1 MKKNVSILL
10 IILCILTV
18 STLIL
23 FAKEAKYDFRKTKWG
38 MSKEQ
43 VKKTEDKK
51 PDFEDNTILSYE
63 VMINEKYF
71 ECVYLFLEDKLY
83 GSRYLFFGEHTN
95 KDLYIDDYEEMKELL
110 IKEYGKPKVDKVKW
124 KNDLFK
130 NLESSNEFISELKE
144 NIKEKETEIKK
155 LKVNLTK
162 EKKELEK
169 EYTDK
174 LSILAEKKTKLDASL
189 SEKEKIL
196 LDTKDKEK
204 EQFIIRLEE
213 EIKVYKKN
221 LSRLYS
227 EIANL
232 KIQIIKEKKDL
243 EEEYANKLS
252 ELREEKIKLGTLL
265 VEKEAEYVNRLSLLD
280 EQSRGL
286 AISIGDLAYGAS
298 WETSTTKIDLML
310 LGDNYKIKLILSYI
324 SKELEEWVKQTK
336 EKKALKDI

>member
-10 IILCILTV
+10 IILCILAV

-23 FAKEAKYDFRKTKWG
+23 FAVEAKYDFRKTNWG

-43 VKKTEDKK
+43 VKTTEDKK
-51 PDFEDNTILSYE
+51 PDFEDNTMLSYE
-63 VMINEKYF
+63 VTISEKDF
-71 ECVYLFLEDKLY
+71 ECAYLFLEDKLY
-83 GSRYLFFGEHTN
+83 GSGYLFFEEHTN
-95 KDLYIDDYEEMKELL
+95 KNLYIDDYEELKEILT
-110 IKEYGKPKVDKVKW
+110 KEYGKPKIDKVTW

-130 NLESSNEFISELKE
+130 NLESSNELISELKE
-144 NIKEKETEIKK
+144 NVKEKEKQIEK
-155 LKVNLTK
+155 LKANLTK

-174 LSILAEKKTKLDASL
+174 LSILAEKKAKLDASL
-189 SEKEKIL
+189 AEKEKIW
-196 LDTKDKEK
+196 LDKDKEK
-204 EQFIIRLEE
+204 EQFNIKLEE
-213 EIKVYKKN
+213 EVKEYKKN
-221 LSRLYS
+221 ISRLYN

-232 KIQIIKEKKDL
+232 KVQLTKKKKDL
-243 EEEYANKLS
+243 EEEYADNLS

-265 VEKEAEYVNRLSLLD
+265 AEKEAEYVNRLSLLD

-286 AISIGDLAYGAS
+286 AISIGDLEYGAS

-310 LGDNYKIKLILSYI
+310 SGDNYKIKLILSYI

-336 EKKALKDI
+336 EKEASKDF